1 MGFDLSLTEYMLRRY
16 AAGSTSGS
24 GAFGTM
30 TSGIDG
36 DLNVEEPLVNLGG
49 CKGLRPTL
57 ELRLPF
63 EAIEAL
69 SIDALEPLRENRPIA
84 GDIARDGVLDA
95 SLLFETLPQAAQ
107 LITVTRNCTI
117 FRGLAR
123 KDFARSRRG
132 QYCFR
137 DILKW
142 WTGGVKSSWL

>member
-36 DLNVEEPLVNLGG
+36 DLNVEEPLATLGG

-57 ELRLPF
+57 ELRLPL

-69 SIDALEPLRENRPIA
+69 SIDALEPLRENKPIA
-84 GDIARDGVLDA
+84 GDIARDDVLDA
-95 SLLFETLPQAAQ
+95 SLLPETLK
-107 LITVTRNCTI
+107 LRN
-117 FRGLAR
+117 
-123 KDFARSRRG
+123 
-132 QYCFR
+132 
-137 DILKW
+137 
-142 WTGGVKSSWL
+142 